1 MSMGGN
7 HRLLDDNHITNSTFD
22 TGAQTILGAACGS
35 SGYGHKI
42 VEKIVKDHRG
52 MIDYFE
58 EGDMFGVQIILPG
71 SSK

>member
-1 MSMGGN
+1 MILFKNTIGRSVLKSN
-7 HRLLDDNHITNSTFD
+7 PDLKSTKKD
-22 TGAQTILGAACGS
+22 GS
-35 SGYGHKI
+35 SHGYGHKI

-71 SSK
+71 ISKKQA